1 MISNRRSD
9 ANGKVLIKGVGENP
23 LPATQAWGPR
33 RTGPPV
39 AAPGTGDSHI
49 DLLCYLG
56 PSQALV
62 TKLHYQLRGG
72 GMSGRT
78 AATHGDAGTLELLAD
93 RAPVNAQ
100 LGTDLAQ
107 SPTLGIQVGCT
118 LNVHRAT
125 VTTVVCRGP
134 PRARFWTVDGRPDTP
149 SPREPAVELDSP
161 GRLIGGSFD
170 RSVYVDGSD

>member
-1 MISNRRSD
+1 
-9 ANGKVLIKGVGENP
+9 
-23 LPATQAWGPR
+23 
-33 RTGPPV
+33 
-39 AAPGTGDSHI
+39 
-49 DLLCYLG
+49 
-56 PSQALV
+56 
-62 TKLHYQLRGG
+62 
-72 GMSGRT
+72 MSGRT

-107 SPTLGIQVGCT
+107 GPALAVQVGCT
-118 LNVHRAT
+118 LNVLRHRNDAA
-125 VTTVVCRGP
+125 CRGP